1 MESRIG
7 EGKHPT
13 SPSEARRQQKNLKFV
28 IVLKVK
34 EIWRT
39 GSEYVEKLNKL
50 GLKDPWIRNYAWVYS
65 SRVYRTRSQHLKL
78 MFLSQLPVGIVLGVV
93 ASLMVN
99 AFDRWRKRQFQLASH

>member
-1 MESRIG
+1 MENW
-7 EGKHPT
+7 KCPDWKKYTLDHP
-13 SPSEARRQQKNLKFV
+13 SLK
-28 IVLKVK
+28 
-34 EIWRT
+34 
-39 GSEYVEKLNKL
+39 EYVEKLNKL